1 MKEDTKL
8 LTTKKEWQTA
18 NMYFHANVNIHRDIT
33 NIKHKLRVFQFC
45 TYDYFKLIDNY
56 IIYNSTRNS
65 LSTEYNHL
73 KTVFKELKNGTDN
86 EDSTSIRYVSKL
98 VRVKYSK
105 KGN

>member
-18 NMYFHANVNIHRDIT
+18 NMYFHANVDIHRDIT
-33 NIKHKLRVFQFC
+33 NIKNKLRVFQSC
-45 TYDYFKLIDNY
+45 TYDYFKLTDNY

-65 LSTEYNHL
+65 LSAEYNHL

-86 EDSTSIRYVSKL
+86 EDSTRICYVSKL
-98 VRVKYSK
+98 IRVKYNK
-105 KGN
+105 KR